1 MTDPGDP
8 AAIVRFQETNTSR
21 YELRADGVIVQRVL
35 GTATQTLA
43 DARKN
48 TAAFA
53 ALTAGGKHP
62 LVVDMRTNFALEPG
76 VREHYA
82 SPEAVAWCSAIA
94 LLIRSTAG
102 RVIGNF
108 FLALQSPSVPT
119 RLFADEAEALTW
131 VRRIAPLRRG
141 EAGARR

>member
-8 AAIVRFQETNTSR
+8 AAIVRFQETTTSR
-21 YELRADGVIVQRVL
+21 YELRADGVIVQRVV
-35 GTATQTLA
+35 GTRTQTLA
-43 DARKN
+43 DAREN

-53 ALTAGGKHP
+53 ALAAGVKHP

-82 SPEAVAWCSAIA
+82 SPEAVASCSAIA
-94 LLIRSTAG
+94 LLISSTAG

-108 FLALQSPSVPT
+108 FLALQSPTVPT
-119 RLFADEAEALTW
+119 RLFADDAEAIAW
-131 VRRIAPLRRG
+131 VRRIAPRRRV
-141 EAGARR
+141 EAGSRG